1 MEIQSIDWKKG
12 IILGA
17 IAGVIWGWVVILI
30 NAISGAFQFESSV
43 LQNLINFAA
52 GGAIF
57 GIVVSGFLTILQRWL
72 PFKNIVA
79 NAVLLSTILWLLL
92 RIGGMLLSSIE
103 PERYHL
109 ITAQSIQGFIMAIVM
124 GCILGILWKVNKKK
138 V

>member
-1 MEIQSIDWKKG
+1 MNFQFIDWKKG

-17 IAGVIWGWVVILI
+17 IAGVAWGWIVMFV
-30 NAISGAFQFESSV
+30 NAVSGAFQFENSI

-57 GIVVSGFLTILQRWL
+57 GIVVSGFLSLLQRWL

-109 ITAQSIQGFIMAIVM
+109 ITAQSIQGFILAIVM
-124 GCILGILWKVNKKK
+124 GCILGILWKINKTG